1 VTINT
6 FELFDN
12 VVYSGPD
19 RESGVKAGE
28 IGAILEVYG
37 NDYYEVEFSDADGTT
52 IELAALSAN
61 QLIKWVRPLAEI

>member
-61 QLIKWVRPLAEI
+61 QLVKWVR